1 MTIMITDSYYVDDDF
16 AKDSDGNINDHKCDT
31 LIIMT
36 KTRIRRVT
44 LLPVLMTMPILIM
57 ITITTTFRTFL
68 LP

>member
-1 MTIMITDSYYVDDDF
+1 MTIMITDSYYVDGDF
-16 AKDSDGNINDHKCDT
+16 DKDSDGDVNEHKCDT
-31 LIIMT
+31 LIIRT

-44 LLPVLMTMPILIM
+44 LPPLLMTMPIIIM